1 MNDLESKLAAWRAAG
16 LLDGV
21 AVERIQAFEL
31 AQAPSTRLRWP
42 VIVALVFGALMI
54 GAGVLLFVAAHWDE
68 MSPNARFATLL
79 TKVAFFHAAGAFTRE
94 RSPRLSS
101 ALHGVGTAVLGA
113 AIFLAAQVF
122 NLQSHWPSGIL
133 MWAGGAVIGWLLL
146 ERDWVQGAMA
156 AILIPF
162 WLGGEWS
169 EATTQGWR
177 SLNGADRIE
186 AFGFLLL
193 ATTYLSARKG
203 SDDSLLR
210 KSLAWIGGL
219 TLIPFVFYSIST
231 AEMNGWDFHRLGDL
245 SLSLSLLGWGVALT
259 FPLGLSLLLR
269 RGAAKWNLLT
279 ALWAWGLGIM
289 VGNELPVYGWCALG
303 SVGLIAWGV
312 MEARRERINL
322 GMAGFAIT
330 LLAFYFSSVMDKL
343 GRSLGL
349 MGLGVLFLV
358 GGWQLERLR
367 RRLNAHIVESQP

>member
-1 MNDLESKLAAWRAAG
+1 MNDLEARLASWRAAG
-16 LLDGV
+16 VIDGDTV
-21 AVERIQAFEL
+21 SRIQAFEL

-54 GAGVLLFVAAHWDE
+54 AAGVLLFVAAHWDE
-68 MSPNARFATLL
+68 MSPGARFATLL
-79 TKVAFFHAAGAFTRE
+79 SKVALFHAAGAFTRE
-94 RSPRLSS
+94 RSPKLSS

-113 AIFLAAQVF
+113 VIFLAAQVF

-133 MWAGGAVIGWLLL
+133 MWAIGATIGWLLL
-146 ERDWVQGAMA
+146 DRDWVQGGMA

-177 SLNGADRIE
+177 TFDGANRIE
-186 AFGFLLL
+186 SFGFLLL
-193 ATTYLSARKG
+193 AITYLSARRG
-203 SDDSLLR
+203 SDDSPLR

-219 TLIPFVFYSIST
+219 ALIPFVFYAIS
-231 AEMNGWDFHRLGDL
+231 AGEIGSWVFPRLGALPL
-245 SLSLSLLGWGVALT
+245 SLSVLGWAIVLAA
-259 FPLGLSLLLR
+259 PLGLALLLR
-269 RGAAKWNLLT
+269 KRAAKWNLLA

-289 VGNELPVYGWCALG
+289 PSGELPLYAWCALG
-303 SVGLIAWGV
+303 AAGLIAWGV
-312 MEARRERINL
+312 HESRRERINL

-349 MGLGVLFLV
+349 MGLGFLFLI

-367 RRLNAHIVESQP
+367 RRLNSRISEVRP

>member
-1 MNDLESKLAAWRAAG
+1 MNDLEARLASWRAAG
-16 LLDGV
+16 VLDDE
-21 AVERIQAFEL
+21 AVSRIQAFEL

-68 MSPNARFATLL
+68 MSPAARFTMLL
-79 TKVAFFHAAGAFTRE
+79 SKVAFFHAVGAFTRD

-101 ALHGVGTAVLGA
+101 ALHGIGTAVLGA
-113 AIFLAAQVF
+113 AIFLAAQAF

-133 MWAGGAVIGWLLL
+133 MWAAGAVVGWLLL
-146 ERDWVQGAMA
+146 DRDWVQGAMA

-169 EATTQGWR
+169 EATGLGWR
-177 SLNGADRIE
+177 SLDGAERIE
-186 AFGFLLL
+186 SFGFLLL
-193 ATTYLSARKG
+193 AITYLSARRG
-203 SDDSLLR
+203 PDDSPLR

-219 TLIPFVFYSIST
+219 ALIPSVFYATWASDT
-231 AEMNGWDFHRLGDL
+231 NGWDFHRSSALPVP
-245 SLSLSLLGWGVALT
+245 LSLLGWTIALT
-259 FPLGLSLLLR
+259 APLGLAFLLKKQ
-269 RGAAKWNLLT
+269 AAKWNLLS

-289 VGNELPVYGWCALG
+289 PGGELPLYAWCALG
-303 SVGLIAWGV
+303 AAGLIAWGV
-312 MEARRERINL
+312 HESRRERINL

-330 LLAFYFSSVMDKL
+330 LFAFYFSSVMDKL

-349 MGLGVLFLV
+349 MGLGFLFLA

-367 RRLNAHIVESQP
+367 RRLNARISEARP

>member
-101 ALHGVGTAVLGA
+101 ALHGVGTAILGA
-113 AIFLAAQVF
+113 SIFLAAQVF

-133 MWAGGAVIGWLLL
+133 MWAIGAVVGWLLL
-146 ERDWVQGAMA
+146 DRDWVQGAMA

-193 ATTYLSARKG
+193 AITYLSARKRL
-203 SDDSLLR
+203 DDSPLR

-219 TLIPFVFYSIST
+219 ALIPFVFYSIS
-231 AEMNGWDFHRLGDL
+231 AGGMNDWDFHRLGDL
-245 SLSLSLLGWGVALT
+245 SLSLSLLGWVVALT
-259 FPLGLSLLLR
+259 LPLGLSFFLR
-269 RGAAKWNLLT
+269 RGAAKWNLLA

-289 VGNELPVYGWCALG
+289 VGNELPLYGWCALG
-303 SVGLIAWGV
+303 SAGLIAWGV

-349 MGLGVLFLV
+349 MGLGILFLV

>member
-16 LLDGV
+16 LLNGV

-42 VIVALVFGALMI
+42 VIVALVFGAMMI

-133 MWAGGAVIGWLLL
+133 MWAGGAVVGWLLL
-146 ERDWVQGAMA
+146 DRDWVQGAMA

-193 ATTYLSARKG
+193 AITYLSARKG
-203 SDDSLLR
+203 SDDSPLR

-231 AEMNGWDFHRLGDL
+231 AEMNDWDFHRLGDL
-245 SLSLSLLGWGVALT
+245 SLSLSLLGWVVALA

-269 RGAAKWNLLT
+269 GGSAKWNLLA

-289 VGNELPVYGWCALG
+289 IGNEFPLYGWCALG
-303 SVGLIAWGV
+303 SAGLIAWGV